1 MKKRILYDMVEAQCK
16 AFDKLENIKEG
27 QTWKY
32 HILGVIQN
40 SIMLAQKYGADREI
54 VEVAALF
61 HDYANL
67 VDFNKY
73 SEVHHIVSG
82 ELAEPILI
90 KYGYSQDFI
99 DKVKKCIFCHRASVL
114 KEKNSIEEV
123 CLADADAITHIENV
137 FEMIMW
143 MGYRGDSIEDA
154 NKFVKN
160 KIKKSYAKLSGPSK
174 EYIKEKYESALNIF
188 Y

>member
-1 MKKRILYDMVEAQCK
+1 MNKKILYDLVEGQCK
-16 AFDKLENIKEG
+16 EYDKFENVKQG

-32 HILGVIQN
+32 HILGVIKN
-40 SIMLAQKYGADREI
+40 SIMLAEKYGADKEI
-54 VEVAALF
+54 VEIAALF

-73 SEVHHIVSG
+73 SKVHHIASG

-90 KYGYSQDFI
+90 KNGYKKAFV
-99 DKVKKCIFCHRASVL
+99 DKVKKCIFSHRASVL
-114 KEKNSIEEV
+114 EDKNSIEEICV
-123 CLADADAITHIENV
+123 ADADAITHIENV
-137 FEMIMW
+137 FEIIMW

-160 KIKKSYAKLSGPSK
+160 KIQKSYSKLSELSK
-174 EYIKEKYESALNIF
+174 EYIKEKYESALKIF